1 MTKNKFHSDHE
12 EALRYKST
20 TLQSWPVQQHP
31 PRDTSIMLSWHSFI
45 MCLSCVFYKGLSTL
59 HCCDYDQLIIARINN
74 STAAA
79 SSSWSI
85 NPWMDIHCMLKVY
98 ACYRFIVYGVHIHR
112 VCVRN
117 IALCHWIMK
126 YAATVHVWWCMIVMI
141 LIDDACNSCC
151 RYSYMLHM
159 TSKWCPLHLLSI
171 NNASHQDVLL
181 IYDVFR

>member
-1 MTKNKFHSDHE
+1 MTINKFHSDHE

-45 MCLSCVFYKGLSTL
+45 MCLSCVFYKGLSAL

-85 NPWMDIHCMLKVY
+85 NPWMNGHPLYAKGLCMLS
-98 ACYRFIVYGVHIHR
+98 IHR
-112 VCVRN
+112 V
-117 IALCHWIMK
+117 
-126 YAATVHVWWCMIVMI
+126 WCTHSSCMCTKHRTLSLNNEVCCDCSCLMMHDRYD
-141 LIDDACNSCC
+141 ID
-151 RYSYMLHM
+151 R
-159 TSKWCPLHLLSI
+159 WCLQFMLSI
-171 NNASHQDVLL
+171 
-181 IYDVFR
+181 